1 MKSIKC
7 GDILPKKSGHT
18 SIGAK
23 LGEAWLNGC
32 WIPIHAN
39 SQELDDLLS
48 ALAVV
53 GFPKERGIKIRGT
66 LYEWVNRHHSRLV
79 RSLPDDVLIELCSQG
94 NFYRARM
101 AYEELER
108 RIAKGNMSDFHVLIA
123 ALQDNPGN
131 HRLRDCFGAGIKPH
145 EDLLTQMTKGELE
158 GVLACSHDPI
168 VTYAARSVIAD
179 ERWKKTEAEE
189 KQELAVQRAAAKKTA
204 DSNLRKI
211 RKMNSKSVI
220 DALNTK
226 KFDDSRRS
234 HRALIERLQEQ
245 TVGFHEIGM
254 CFPIDGA
261 KELKGYLIGQGI
273 EPVGFVSFPFSRYF
287 GWKYDRKAVS
297 ELIGDERLSKEAD
310 TATAYACNV
319 LKARFI
325 KGEKAIGSD
334 GNASYRYARMLGAR
348 FVEGEHAVSQS
359 TKLMYLYAKD
369 VCKGRLPDYMHNKM
383 VLSSHKGMQDTWIK
397 KYCGT
402 KKFME

>member
-1 MKSIKC
+1 MKSINC
-7 GDILPKKSGHT
+7 RDILPKKDGDT
-18 SIGAK
+18 TIGRQ
-23 LGEAWLNGC
+23 LGEALLNGC
-32 WIPIHAN
+32 WMPIHAN

-48 ALAVV
+48 ALTVV
-53 GFPKERGIKIRGT
+53 GFPKERGIKVRGK
-66 LYEWVNRHHSRLV
+66 LCESVNYHHSRLLK
-79 RSLPDDVLIELCSQG
+79 SLPDDVLIELCSRG

-108 RIAKGNMSDFHVLIA
+108 RVAKGHMNDFHLLIA
-123 ALQDNPGN
+123 ALKENPGN

-179 ERWKKTEAEE
+179 ERWTKTEAEE

-204 DSNLRKI
+204 ESNLRKI
-211 RKMNSKSVI
+211 LKMNPKAVI

-261 KELKGYLIGQGI
+261 K
-273 EPVGFVSFPFSRYF
+273 
-287 GWKYDRKAVS
+287 
-297 ELIGDERLSKEAD
+297 
-310 TATAYACNV
+310 
-319 LKARFI
+319 
-325 KGEKAIGSD
+325 
-334 GNASYRYARMLGAR
+334 
-348 FVEGEHAVSQS
+348 
-359 TKLMYLYAKD
+359 
-369 VCKGRLPDYMHNKM
+369 
-383 VLSSHKGMQDTWIK
+383 
-397 KYCGT
+397 
-402 KKFME
+402 

>member
-1 MKSIKC
+1 MKSINC
-7 GDILPKKSGHT
+7 RDILPKKDGDT
-18 SIGAK
+18 TIGRQ
-23 LGEAWLNGC
+23 LGEALLNGC
-32 WIPIHAN
+32 WMPIHAN

-48 ALAVV
+48 ALTVV
-53 GFPKERGIKIRGT
+53 GFPKERGIKVRGK
-66 LYEWVNRHHSRLV
+66 LCESVNYHHSRLLK
-79 RSLPDDVLIELCSQG
+79 SLPDDVLIELCSRG

-108 RIAKGNMSDFHVLIA
+108 RIAKGHMNDFHLLIA
-123 ALQDNPGN
+123 ALKENPGN

-179 ERWKKTEAEE
+179 ERWTKTEAEE

-204 DSNLRKI
+204 ESNLRKI
-211 RKMNSKSVI
+211 LKMNPKAVI

-261 KELKGYLIGQGI
+261 KELKGYLIGHGI
-273 EPVGFVSFPFSRYF
+273 EPVGFVSFPFSRYY
-287 GWKYDRKAVS
+287 GYKYDRKAVS

-310 TATAYACNV
+310 TAAAYACNV

-325 KGEKAIGSD
+325 KGEKAISSD

-383 VLSSHKGMQDTWIK
+383 VLSSHKGTQDTWIR

-402 KKFME
+402 KKFMK